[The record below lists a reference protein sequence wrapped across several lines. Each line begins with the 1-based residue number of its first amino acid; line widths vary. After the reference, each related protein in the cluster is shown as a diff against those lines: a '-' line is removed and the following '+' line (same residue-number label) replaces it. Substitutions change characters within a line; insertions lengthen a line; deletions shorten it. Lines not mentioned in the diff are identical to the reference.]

1 MSIPRFDQL
10 PLNKGD
16 PPYSAWGL
24 YGTEDQLGT
33 LNRLTDDIILKTAK
47 QEIQTGH
54 RISLNWPLDAQDK
67 PGFNRQRFHKDVIQH
82 KSRAGNDDVWTLNTQ
97 SSSQWDGL
105 RHYAYQKEQR
115 FYNGVTLEQIH
126 SGSNVNGIHAW
137 SERGIVGR
145 GVLLDFHSWRLQ
157 NNVDHNPFKR
167 SSITLEQLKAVAT
180 AQGTDIQFG
189 DILIVRS
196 GYINAYSKL
205 SQAEA
210 EERTSVVPPP
220 LAGVEQT
227 EDMLEWIWNNFSAVA
242 GDQPSFECWP
252 PSPDLVLHE
261 VLLSGWGCPIGELF
275 DLEKLAAHCKE
286 NNRWS
291 FFVSSEVCNVPG
303 GVASPPNILAI
314 F

>member
-24 YGTEDQLGT
+24 YGMKDQLGT
-33 LNRLTDDIILKTAK
+33 LNRLTDDIVLKTAK
-47 QEIQTGH
+47 QEIQTGY
-54 RISLNWPLDAQDK
+54 RISLNWPLDAQNK
-67 PGFNRQRFHKDVIQH
+67 PGFNRQRFHKDIIQH
-82 KSRAGNDDVWTLNTQ
+82 TSRTGNDDVWTMNTQ

-105 RHYAYQKEQR
+105 RHFAYQKEQK
-115 FYNGVTLEQIH
+115 FYNGVTLGQIH
-126 SGSNVNGIHAW
+126 DGSNVNGIHA
-137 SERGIVGR
+137 
-145 GVLLDFHSWRLQ
+145 
-157 NNVDHNPFKR
+157 
-167 SSITLEQLKAVAT
+167 
-180 AQGTDIQFG
+180 
-189 DILIVRS
+189 
-196 GYINAYSKL
+196 
-205 SQAEA
+205 
-210 EERTSVVPPP
+210 SVVPPT
-220 LAGVEQT
+220 LGGVEAS

-261 VLLSGWGCPIGELF
+261 VLLSGWGCPIGEIF